1 MGWIGYLDLDMFCFV
16 FLHKIPAPRQ
26 TLTPRLQPVSERN
39 EFVEMLEE
47 DYKSFEDSLP
57 ETFRCKLNI
66 LFTE

>member
-1 MGWIGYLDLDMFCFV
+1 MVLDSILRYVLFCIP
-16 FLHKIPAPRQ
+16 KIPALRQ
-26 TLTPRLQPVSERN
+26 TLTPRVHPVSERN

>member
-1 MGWIGYLDLDMFCFV
+1 MLL
-16 FLHKIPAPRQ
+16 IPQ
-26 TLTPRLQPVSERN
+26 SNIQKKEKKVSERN